1 MGTINNFGNILLPAN
16 SNTINV
22 QTLLT
27 SVEEANAIP
36 MDLLEQQQNT
46 LQTQS
51 STLTSIEGD
60 ISALATAVSAL
71 SNTNGSIN
79 SLTATSSDSN
89 LVTATADP
97 TATPGT
103 HTIVVN
109 SLATT
114 ASYYTDPV
122 DPSTPLAAG
131 SFQVAVGSNAPVTV
145 TVDNTDNTLS
155 GLAAA
160 INKQNVGV
168 TASVINDANGSRLA
182 LVSNTSGSTGNIT
195 ISNNSTGLNFHSA
208 VSGANASL
216 TVDGVPISSASNT
229 VSTVIPGV
237 TLNLVG
243 ADSGVTVGLT
253 LSPDANQATS
263 AINQFVS
270 AWNKVIQD
278 LNGQFDVSSNGT
290 GGGPLEADNTL
301 RSVQDQLLSSI
312 TASVAGNNGFVNLAT
327 IGVNMNQDGTLSVD
341 SGVLS
346 NALSNDFSS
355 VQNLLQGAGGVATFL
370 STTLN
375 QITDPTQGSISLDL
389 QGMSQQNQDLTQQIS
404 NMQTQLTTQDQLLV
418 AEYTQ
423 MQNTLDEMP
432 MLQSQI
438 TQQLGSLG

>member
-60 ISALATAVSAL
+60 INALATAVSAL

-229 VSTVIPGV
+229 VSTAIPGV

>member
-60 ISALATAVSAL
+60 INALATAVSAL

-208 VSGANASL
+208 VTGANASL

-243 ADSGVTVGLT
+243 ANSGVTVGLT

-301 RSVQDQLLSSI
+301 RSVQDQLLSAI

>member
-60 ISALATAVSAL
+60 INALATAVSAL

-243 ADSGVTVGLT
+243 TDSGVTVGLT

>member
-36 MDLLEQQQNT
+36 MDLLQQKQNA

-60 ISALATAVSAL
+60 INALGTAVSAL

-97 TATPGT
+97 TAIPST

-122 DPSTPLAAG
+122 DPSTTLGAG
-131 SFQVAVGSNAPVTV
+131 SFQIAVGSNAPVTV

-160 INKQNVGV
+160 INKQSVGV

-195 ISNNSTGLNFHSA
+195 ISNNTTSLKFHSA
-208 VSGANASL
+208 VTGANASL

-237 TLNLVG
+237 TLSLVG
-243 ADSGVTVGLT
+243 ANSGVTVGLT
-253 LSPDANQATS
+253 LSPDANQATG

-270 AWNKVIQD
+270 SWNKVIQD

-301 RSVQDQLLSSI
+301 RSVQDQLLSAI

-346 NALSNDFSS
+346 NALNNNFSS

-389 QGMSQQNQDLTQQIS
+389 QGMSQQNQDLTQQIG
-404 NMQTQLTTQDQLLV
+404 NMQTQLMTQDQLLV

-432 MLQSQI
+432 MLQTQI